1 MLLGIH
7 KAFEL
12 GLFVCLH
19 IYVIIFFTRY
29 FVPSTARSFREI
41 LQVVCHCCGPSG
53 VSCLQN
59 EHYKVNI
66 PAMVLFSL
74 HTGKYR

>member
-19 IYVIIFFTRY
+19 MYVINFFTRY
-29 FVPSTARSFREI
+29 FKPSTARSFREI
-41 LQVVCHCCGPSG
+41 LQVVCLCCG